1 MIHWHDSHLACKA
14 ELAELGGQTC
24 VFFSVESV

>member
-14 ELAELGGQTC
+14 ELAELDGQTC
-24 VFFSVESV
+24 VFLVESV